1 MLQLSLF
8 STEQTW
14 TQTRWEK
21 VVVFVVVFV
30 VVVVIVI
37 VIVVVVVVF
46 SMLPT

>member
-14 TQTRWEK
+14 TQRRWEK
-21 VVVFVVVFV
+21 VVVVFV
-30 VVVVIVI
+30 VIVIVVI
-37 VIVVVVVVF
+37 VIVVVVVDVL